1 MILYW
6 KETAGLEGRDPVRIL
21 IEHDA
26 EAVAEQGAR
35 LVEGLIRAKPD
46 ATIGL
51 AAGATPL
58 GLYARLLGRGPD
70 LSRLTVFG
78 LDEYLG
84 LGTDHP
90 ASCAATL
97 LAHFIRPAG
106 IAPERVHLLD
116 GRVQGDLKAACAE
129 HERLIAAAGGLDLQI
144 LGLGVNGHIGFN
156 EPGSSLAGRTRPVAL
171 RSSTLRTNAAIFAPD
186 PVPPTA
192 LSMGVGTILA
202 ARTILLLATGP
213 SKADAVARMIEGPV
227 SAMVPASALQLHPD
241 AWVVVDTA
249 AGAKLTLA
257 EDYRREAELLQI
269 KRPGRVEP

>member
-1 MILYW
+1 M
-6 KETAGLEGRDPVRIL
+6 RVL

-26 EAVAEQGAR
+26 GTVAEQGAR
-35 LVEGLIRAKPD
+35 LVAELICARPD
-46 ATIGL
+46 AVVGL

-58 GLYARLLGRGPD
+58 GLYARLLGMGLD

-84 LGTDHP
+84 LGAEHR

-97 LAHFIRPAG
+97 LEHFIRPAG

-116 GRVQGDLKAACAE
+116 GTVQGGLEGACAE
-129 HERLIAAAGGLDLQI
+129 HERRIVAAGGLDLQI

-171 RSSTLRTNAAIFAPD
+171 RTSTLKTNAAIFAPD

-202 ARTILLLATGP
+202 ARTVLLLATGP
-213 SKADAVARMIEGPV
+213 SKADAVARMVEGPV
-227 SAMVPASALQLHPD
+227 SAMVPASALQLHPE
-241 AWVVVDTA
+241 AWVMVDAA
-249 AGAKLTLA
+249 AGARLTLA
-257 EDYRREAELLQI
+257 EDYRREADLL
-269 KRPGRVEP
+269 